1 MEWRGT
7 APQTFLAVILLGYL
21 WLIGTHME
29 TAYPETLIESYS
41 MPLTRMGLLGLVLL
55 TAAWSPTAGILA
67 ALAFVCLGADVTLFT
82 KF

>member
-1 MEWRGT
+1 MEVART
-7 APQTFLAVILLGYL
+7 ALIVSLLVYL
-21 WLIGTHME
+21 WFIGTHME
-29 TAYPETLIESYS
+29 SAYPETLIESYA
-41 MPLTRMGLLGLVLL
+41 MPLTRMGLLGLTLI